1 MCGISGLLGF
11 EDPALIAQMVAIQAH
26 RGPDQDGALRL
37 CREPPLDFGH
47 NRLSILDLSER
58 GRQPMFDPTGRL
70 CIVYNGEVY
79 NWLDLRDELAALGH
93 VFRSACD
100 TEVILAGYA
109 EWGLAVLP
117 KLRGMFAIAL
127 YDAQRKQ
134 LVLARDPFGV
144 KPLYYWSQGPKLA
157 FASEAKALLL
167 IPEVRAGVR
176 LDPEVLT
183 TTTALWWS
191 HWPQTAFGSIRRL
204 EVGTQ
209 LVVDL
214 QSGAEERSAFYTL
227 PIAAKPWKESEAVEA
242 LRRAL
247 DDSVR
252 REMIA
257 DVKVGAF
264 LSGGLDSS
272 LITALMAQNTKE
284 PIDTFTI
291 TFSEA
296 DQKIEAN
303 PRDEVYATK
312 LARDRGWR
320 MHKRVITEADTRE
333 LLPKLIWHMDEPIG
347 DPVAVS
353 TYLMAKEA
361 KDCGVTVL
369 LSGQG
374 ADELF
379 GGYRR
384 HFAALLTSAYK
395 RRVPALARRTLE
407 GLLNRLPV
415 TFAGRGLLGVRRAKR
430 LLLDKPEAFFDIYYA
445 LLAFHDPKRLPD
457 LFAPALRGFV
467 TDRMVREVFESFS
480 GSVETRMCATDT
492 RLFLPGLNLN
502 YCDKATMAASIEC
515 RVPFVDAPLAALAFS
530 LPDELRIRG
539 FEQKYLLKKAAEPYL
554 PKSLIYRA
562 KMPFSSPLRAW
573 IKTGLGGM
581 IDDYLSPERLRRQ
594 GLYAPETV
602 ARLLREDRAG
612 QADHAHVLFG
622 ITAIQIWLDTFQ
634 MA

>member
-1 MCGISGLLGF
+1 
-11 EDPALIAQMVAIQAH
+11 
-26 RGPDQDGALRL
+26 
-37 CREPPLDFGH
+37 
-47 NRLSILDLSER
+47 
-58 GRQPMFDPTGRL
+58 
-70 CIVYNGEVY
+70 
-79 NWLDLRDELAALGH
+79 
-93 VFRSACD
+93 
-100 TEVILAGYA
+100 
-109 EWGLAVLP
+109 
-117 KLRGMFAIAL
+117 MFALAL
-127 YDAQRKQ
+127 YDAARKK

-144 KPLYYWSQGPKLA
+144 KPLYYWTQGARVA

-167 IPEVRAGVR
+167 IPEVRASVR

-191 HWPQTAFGSIRRL
+191 HFPQTAFTSIKRL
-204 EVGTQ
+204 DVGTQ
-209 LVVDL
+209 LLIDL
-214 QSGAEERSAFYTL
+214 AGGSITAAPFYEL
-227 PIAAKPWKESEAVEA
+227 PLHPRAWNENEAIEA
-242 LRRAL
+242 LRVAL
-247 DDSVR
+247 KDSVR

-272 LITALMAQNTKE
+272 LITALMAENTTE

-291 TFSEA
+291 AFSQA

-303 PRDEVYATK
+303 PRDEIFATR
-312 LARDRGWR
+312 LAKERGWR
-320 MHKRVITEADTRE
+320 MHKRVITEAQTRE
-333 LLPKLIWHMDEPIG
+333 LLPKLIWHLDEPIG
-347 DPVAVS
+347 DPVSVS

-361 KDCGVTVL
+361 KEMGVTVL

-384 HFAALLTSAYK
+384 HFAALLTHAYK
-395 RRVPALARRTLE
+395 QQIPAMARQALE
-407 GLLNRLPV
+407 GLLARLPV
-415 TFAGRGLLGVRRAKR
+415 TFAGRGLLGIRRAKR
-430 LLLDKPEAFFDIYYA
+430 LLLDKPDRFFDIYYA
-445 LLAFHDPKRLPD
+445 LLSFYDPQRLPE
-457 LFAPALRGFV
+457 LFTPSLKSYV

-515 RVPFVDAPLAALAFS
+515 RVPFVDTRLAELAFS
-530 LPDELRIRG
+530 LPDSLRIRR
-539 FEQKYLLKKAAEPYL
+539 FEQKYILKKAAEPYL

-573 IKTGLGGM
+573 VKTGLGGM
-581 IDDYLSPERLRRQ
+581 LDDYLSPARLRRQ
-594 GLYAPETV
+594 GLYEPESI

-622 ITAIQIWLDTFQ
+622 IMAIQIWLDTFQ